1 MGGLNKSVRAGG
13 VEGGEGDEVG
23 VSGIDGIA
31 HDTGV
36 AAIEAD
42 IEADIE
48 GQGLD
53 NDGAVARGDLVGFS
67 GEGFAFVVVAL
78 GSGFVDV
85 DGGVV
90 GFGLVRGVEGRDDGE
105 PFGAGGE
112 GLDGGDVVFGDAEF
126 GPDGEVGILG
136 DQGFVY
142 GEDGLAT
149 ELVGLNGADNAV
161 GGLGGVPADG
171 C

>member
-1 MGGLNKSVRAGG
+1 M
-13 VEGGEGDEVG
+13 
-23 VSGIDGIA
+23 
-31 HDTGV
+31 
-36 AAIEAD
+36 
-42 IEADIE
+42 
-48 GQGLD
+48 D

-67 GEGFAFVVVAL
+67 GERFAFVVVAL

-90 GFGLVRGVEGRDDGE
+90 GFGVVRSVKRGDDGE
-105 PFGAGGE
+105 PVGAGGE

-136 DQGFVY
+136 DQGFID
-142 GEDGLAT
+142 GEDGLAA
-149 ELVGLNGADNAV
+149 ELVGLDGADDAV
-161 GGLGGVPADG
+161 GGIRGVPSDG